1 MHTLYQNRI
10 MAATFKNLQ
19 TPFKTVV
26 TSKRMYKQSTKSFA
40 VKKKISCI
48 KEKKIFFGRE
58 DVKKISNFYCYT

>member
-40 VKKKISCI
+40 VKKKNIMY
-48 KEKKIFFGRE
+48 KREKNIFW
-58 DVKKISNFYCYT
+58 S

>member
-40 VKKKISCI
+40 VKKKYH
-48 KEKKIFFGRE
+48 
-58 DVKKISNFYCYT
+58 V

>member
-1 MHTLYQNRI
+1 MYSMCTFLNRFLNVLYQNRI

-40 VKKKISCI
+40 VKKNIMYKR
-48 KEKKIFFGRE
+48 ETNIFW
-58 DVKKISNFYCYT
+58 S